1 METNTKQGYKT
12 ENFANSQNFK
22 RSNVETFYFKV
33 LCLSPKTF
41 HKEHNPK
48 IPKNYKSRHF
58 NLFIAKLI
66 GMLTGIRGRQT
77 QMITVEYS
85 NHQKIHKYHLLPWP
99 QNPQVLVHLTKFPRT
114 ELYQSCQGLIQF
126 EILTKLFQG

>member
-12 ENFANSQNFK
+12 ANLANSQNFK
-22 RSNVETFYFKV
+22 RPKAQTFYFKV

-41 HKEHNPK
+41 HKEHNHKTK

-66 GMLTGIRGRQT
+66 GMLTGIRGR
-77 QMITVEYS
+77 
-85 NHQKIHKYHLLPWP
+85 
-99 QNPQVLVHLTKFPRT
+99 
-114 ELYQSCQGLIQF
+114 
-126 EILTKLFQG
+126 